1 MFLRKL
7 IMHFLKIE
15 SIFLYFHTGQVIELL
30 SMLVLNCI
38 L

>member
-7 IMHFLKIE
+7 IMHFLKID
-15 SIFLYFHTGQVIELL
+15 SIFLYFQKGQVIELL